1 MSPAPADRRSFPPEV
16 AVYLVKLACEMPDT
30 SGVPVSQWDCRELAR
45 KLVADGIVQ
54 SISPDTVG
62 RILEHHKL
70 KPWRKHVWL
79 GAKKPRDE
87 TFLPT
92 IRDICDLYTRALAPN
107 EAVISVDEKTS
118 LQPRPRVTPTQ
129 PAQPGQPVRVE
140 HEYKRSGALNL
151 IAGFDT
157 RTGKV
162 FGRCYARK
170 RAVEFIDFLEG
181 LDRDVDPKIEIV
193 HITLDNPRMHK
204 SKAVLA
210 WLAAHPRFRFH
221 YTPVHCSWMNQVE
234 QWFGTLQRKR
244 LGISDFASLED
255 LEAKILKYIAHYNAH
270 AEPYGWTTKSV
281 TKVMAWAERELK
293 VAA

>member
-1 MSPAPADRRSFPPEV
+1 
-16 AVYLVKLACEMPDT
+16 VKLACEMPET
-30 SGVPVSQWDCRELAR
+30 TGVPVSQWDCEELAR
-45 KLVADGIVQ
+45 KLVADGIVA
-54 SISPDTVG
+54 SISADTVW
-62 RILEHHKL
+62 RILKHHKL

-79 GAKKPRDE
+79 GAKKPRDAA
-87 TFLPT
+87 FLQNV
-92 IRDICDLYTRALAPN
+92 REICDLYTRPLAPN
-107 EAVISVDEKTS
+107 EVVISVDEKTS
-118 LQPRPRVTPTQ
+118 LQPRPRVAPTQ

-140 HEYKRSGALNL
+140 HEYERSGALNL

-170 RAVEFIDFLEG
+170 RAVEFIDFLDG
-181 LDRDVDPKIEIV
+181 LDQQLDPKIEIV

-210 WLAAHPRFRFH
+210 WLAAHPRFQFH

-244 LGISDFASLED
+244 LAISDFASLAD
-255 LEAKILKYIAHYNAH
+255 LEAKILKYIEHYNDH
-270 AEPYGWTTKSV
+270 AQPYNWTTKSV
-281 TKVMAWAERELK
+281 TKVMAWAEREVK
-293 VAA
+293 DHADKKAA